1 MNIQTTSR
9 CGEMVDAVDSK
20 SSGATRVGSNPTIG
34 ILFAKREWKA
44 WKTAFPAWKAW
55 NSFYC
60 TLKNYT
66 KILQTWGRFGLD
78 RAPDVS
84 KRRVGALFSVTNE
97 QKKINDN
104 NIVSHLNFRNAVAQA
119 A

>member
-1 MNIQTTSR
+1 MPLNLILNCPALEILKCICYYIETKSR

-34 ILFAKREWKA
+34 ILLQLEKL
-44 WKTAFPAWKAW
+44 
-55 NSFYC
+55 N
-60 TLKNYT
+60 LKKLT
-66 KILQTWGRFGLD
+66 TWGRFGLD

-84 KRRVGALFSVTNE
+84 KRRVGALFSVINE
-97 QKKINDN
+97 QKTINGTDN
-104 NIVSHLNFRNAVAQA
+104 VVTLAFGNARVAQA